1 MKVNLHSALRTLA
14 KVTSQPTRQP
24 KPRTAPRAPRRDA
37 LRNDAIVINAARAV
51 FAELGPQASM
61 ETIAT
66 RAGLGVG
73 TIYRRFPGKDAL
85 LDAIARLLTEEI
97 DQAAAAALEGP
108 DPGAGLERFLAFV
121 GAFHAEKRRYAA
133 TLADRVADDG
143 AVSAQTA
150 DRVLRLTQ
158 KAVDAGYLTQD
169 VTADDIKALIV
180 AIRGVVAASPDG
192 DDAQWRRFLRIHLTG
207 LRAD

>member
-1 MKVNLHSALRTLA
+1 MKVNSHSALCTLERMTA
-14 KVTSQPTRQP
+14 QPNRQP
-24 KPRTAPRAPRRDA
+24 RPQTAPRAPRRDA

-85 LDAIARLLTEEI
+85 LDAVARLLTEEI
-97 DQAAAAALEGP
+97 DQAAAAALEDS
-108 DPGAGLERFLAFV
+108 DPGAGLERFLEFV
-121 GAFHAEKRRYAA
+121 GAFNAEKRRYAA
-133 TLADRVADDG
+133 ALTDRVADDD
-143 AVSAQTA
+143 AVSTQTA
-150 DRVLRLTQ
+150 DRVMRLTR

-180 AIRGVVAASPDG
+180 AMRGVVAASPIG
-192 DDAQWRRFLRIHLTG
+192 DDAPWRRFLRIHLTG